1 MNANTEHRTSD
12 SEHRSRTSTTFGE
25 SHRCRANTG
34 NEDPE
39 KLVILIEQGD
49 GLNRA
54 RRLHERDP
62 LNELH
67 ASLRLAEFLQADL
80 EFVDEIFLR
89 FRGLRLSVIQQR
101 RGSRSQQ
108 LPAQMRPR

>member
-34 NEDPE
+34 NEDPD
-39 KLVILIEQGD
+39 KLVILIEQ

-108 LPAQMRPR
+108 LPAQMRPRA